1 MDAPFRGILS
11 AYFVACGARDPR
23 THGVQGLFVWGGGLL
38 RAPSQALFTLH
49 VFPAP
54 GFFLF
59 SSLAVGANAC
69 RGELAG
75 RLHFVWHS
83 SHVELRNGLPELIVL
98 FRRETAMLQYA
109 SRMEGR
115 IPRAAPRLSRNVR
128 GEDETPSPNPF
139 RASFFYWR

>member
-11 AYFVACGARDPR
+11 AYFVACGARYPR
-23 THGVQGLFVWGGGLL
+23 TPGVQGLFVWGGGLL

-54 GFFLF
+54 GFFF
-59 SSLAVGANAC
+59 FLAVGANAC

-75 RLHFVWHS
+75 RLRFVWHS

-98 FRRETAMLQYA
+98 FRRETAVL
-109 SRMEGR
+109 R
-115 IPRAAPRLSRNVR
+115 
-128 GEDETPSPNPF
+128 EDSDTELPPTPPYLGNF
-139 RASFFYWR
+139 CI